1 MRGAGWLFPMLM
13 LLGACQR
20 AADVPPAADVVVAG
34 PPAAAAAAPAGTS
47 AVGDAD
53 ALPLLAA
60 VAADAP
66 DPGAVVRTYAG
77 HLLRRDFDQADASWM
92 VAPPPGRAD
101 DAALRS
107 LRDVRDLRIST
118 EPPQARD
125 QQRPTHL
132 IEVPVRVRVL
142 TATTTL
148 RYSGWYRLVPDPQRN
163 GWLIQAARLQPVLD

>member
-20 AADVPPAADVVVAG
+20 VADAPPAADPAVAD
-34 PPAAAAAAPAGTS
+34 PPAAAALASTS
-47 AVGDAD
+47 ATDAAD

-77 HLLRRDFDQADASWM
+77 HLLRREFDKADASWM
-92 VAPPPGRAD
+92 IAPPPGRAD

-107 LRDVRDLRIST
+107 LSDVRDLRIST

-125 QQRPTHL
+125 QQHPAHL
-132 IEVPVRVRVL
+132 IEVPVTVRVI
-142 TATTTL
+142 TSSGAL
-148 RYSGWYRLVPDPQRN
+148 RYTGWYRLVPDPQRSA
-163 GWLIQAARLQPVLD
+163 WLIQAAHLQPVLD

>member
-20 AADVPPAADVVVAG
+20 AADAPPAADVAVAG
-34 PPAAAAAAPAGTS
+34 QPAGAAPAGTS
-47 AVGDAD
+47 AVEDAY

-77 HLLRRDFDQADASWM
+77 HLLRRDFDKADASWM

-101 DAALRS
+101 DVALRS
-107 LRDVRDLRIST
+107 LRDVRDLQIST

-148 RYSGWYRLVPDPQRN
+148 RYSGWYRLVPDPQRS

>member
-13 LLGACQR
+13 LLGGCQR
-20 AADVPPAADVVVAG
+20 TAEVPPAAGVAG
-34 PPAAAAAAPAGTS
+34 IEQPAAATRVATS
-47 AVGDAD
+47 ALDRTDV
-53 ALPLLAA
+53 LPLLAA

-77 HLLRRDFDQADASWM
+77 HLLRREFAKADASWM
-92 VAPPPGRAD
+92 IAPPPGRAD

-107 LRDVRDLRIST
+107 LGDVRDLRIST

-125 QQRPTHL
+125 QQHPTHL

-142 TATTTL
+142 TSSTTL
-148 RYSGWYRLVPDPQRN
+148 RFNGWYRLVPDPQRSA
-163 GWLIQAARLQPVLD
+163 WLIQSANLQPVLD

>member
-20 AADVPPAADVVVAG
+20 AADAPPAADVAVAG
-34 PPAAAAAAPAGTS
+34 QPADAASAGTS
-47 AVGDAD
+47 EVGDAD

-66 DPGAVVRTYAG
+66 DPGAVVRAYAG
-77 HLLRRDFDQADASWM
+77 HLLRRDFEKADASWM

-101 DAALRS
+101 DAALRA

-148 RYSGWYRLVPDPQRN
+148 RYSGWYRLVPDPRRS

>member
-1 MRGAGWLFPMLM
+1 MRGAGWLLLMLM

-20 AADVPPAADVVVAG
+20 VADAPPAADVAVAG
-34 PPAAAAAAPAGTS
+34 QPTDAAPAGTS

-77 HLLRRDFDQADASWM
+77 HLLRRDFDKADASWM

-101 DAALRS
+101 DAALRL

>member
-13 LLGACQR
+13 LLDACQR
-20 AADVPPAADVVVAG
+20 AADAPPAADVAVAG
-34 PPAAAAAAPAGTS
+34 QSADAAPAGTS
-47 AVGDAD
+47 AVEDAD

-77 HLLRRDFDQADASWM
+77 HLLRRDFDKADASWM

-101 DAALRS
+101 DVALRS

-148 RYSGWYRLVPDPQRN
+148 RYSGWYRLVPDPQRS